1 MKKKRYSFLLIF
13 FMVITAFNGKSQV
26 AYEHIQNRVI
36 YDFLEEL
43 ASKHI
48 IELNSAIKPYSRTFI
63 VEQLMVAD
71 SKKELLNPRQ
81 QAELDMHLKE
91 FAIENKNSYSKSKYN
106 IFKKSSLFDN
116 SLNPLSINYY
126 DSNFR
131 ATIRPIIG
139 RIYDVRDDKEYRY
152 HNKVGVNFI
161 GYIGENL
168 SIYASLRDNYQ
179 KNDIYARPNYLT
191 LYEGGSYKENNGGRI
206 GADYSE
212 MRGGITYAWKWGH
225 IGIVKDHIE
234 WGDNNHGSNILSGKT
249 PSYASIKLNLK
260 PTKWFEL
267 NYFHGW
273 LVSMV
278 PDSSR
283 SYTTSTNVKRTI
295 YSSKYIAANMFTIRP
310 FKDFSV
316 SFGNSIIYSDKSIQL
331 AYLIPVMFF
340 KSIDHT
346 LTKGTENEN
355 SQLFFNLSS
364 RNIKNIH
371 LYTSFFIDEFSKSR
385 IGDSK
390 RTNFI
395 SYKGGIKTSNF
406 LIQNLSLTAEYT
418 QTKPMTFKHRVP
430 TTTFETNYYNLGSYL
445 IDNAEEI
452 YLSISYKPHSKL
464 TMSVSYTQI
473 NKGNDYPYL
482 IGSSNPVVDEF
493 VFLKDVIWNKQQLDF
508 QINYNITSNAH
519 LIFGISKSIIKT
531 KSADGNSADYYL
543 NKYTS
548 PFEQGNHVIVS
559 GGLTFGI

>member
-1 MKKKRYSFLLIF
+1 MQKALFSFIMFISLMANPFYS
-13 FMVITAFNGKSQV
+13 KSQV
-26 AYEHIQNRVI
+26 AYEHIQNNVI
-36 YDFLEEL
+36 YDFLNEL
-43 ASKHI
+43 ASMHI
-48 IELNSAIKPYSRTFI
+48 IELNSTIKPYSRIFI
-63 VEQLMVAD
+63 VEQLIIAS

-81 QAELDMHLKE
+81 QAELEMHLKE
-91 FAIENKNSYSKSKYN
+91 YAIENKGTYSKSKYN
-106 IFKKSSLFDN
+106 VFRKNSLFDN
-116 SLNPLSINYY
+116 SLNPISINYY

-131 ATIRPIIG
+131 VTIRPIIG
-139 RIYDVRDDKEYRY
+139 RMYDVRDDKEYRY

-161 GYIGENL
+161 GYIGSNL
-168 SIYASLRDNYQ
+168 SIYANLRDNYQ
-179 KNDIYARPNYLT
+179 KNDIYAQPNYLT

-234 WGDNNHGSNILSGKT
+234 WGDNYHGSNILSGRT
-249 PSYASIKLNLK
+249 PSFASIKLNLK
-260 PTKWFEL
+260 PSKWFEL

-283 SYTTSTNVKRTI
+283 SYITSTNVKRTI
-295 YSSKYIAANMFTIRP
+295 FSNKYMAANMFTIRP
-310 FKDFSV
+310 FKNFNFSI
-316 SFGNSIIYSDKSIQL
+316 GNSIIYSDKSIQL

-355 SQLFFNLSS
+355 SQMFFNFSS

-371 LYTSFFIDEFSKSR
+371 IYASIFIDEFSKNR
-385 IGDSK
+385 IGDPK

-395 SYKGGIKTSNF
+395 SYKGGVKTSNF
-406 LIQNLSLTAEYT
+406 IIQNISLTAEYT

-430 TTTFETNYYNLGSYL
+430 TLTFETNYYNLGSYL

-452 YLSISYKPHSKL
+452 YLSLSYKPNSKL
-464 TMSVSYTQI
+464 TISTSYTQI
-473 NKGNDYPYL
+473 HKGNDYPYL
-482 IGSSNPVVDEF
+482 IGSSDPKVDEF
-493 VFLKDVIWNKQQLDF
+493 VFLKDIIWKKQQLEF
-508 QINYNITSNAH
+508 QINYNITNNTL

-531 KSADGNSADYYL
+531 KSADGQTDQYYL
-543 NKYTS
+543 DKYTS
-548 PFEQGNHVIVS
+548 PFEQGNHLIIN
-559 GGLTFGI
+559 GGLNIGI

>member
-1 MKKKRYSFLLIF
+1 MFSIQGF
-13 FMVITAFNGKSQV
+13 SQV
-26 AYEHIQNRVI
+26 AYEHIQNHVI
-36 YDFLEEL
+36 YNFLDEL

-48 IELNSAIKPYSRTFI
+48 IELNSAVKPYSRTFI
-63 VEQLMVAD
+63 LEQLIVAD
-71 SKKELLNPRQ
+71 SKREQLNHRQ
-81 QAELDMHLKE
+81 QEELTMRLKE
-91 FAIENKNSYSKSKYN
+91 FAIENKSNYSKSKYN

-116 SLNPLSINYY
+116 SFNPLSINYY

-139 RIYDVRDDKEYRY
+139 RTYDVRDDKEYRY
-152 HNKVGVNFI
+152 HNKVGASFV

-179 KNDIYARPNYLT
+179 KNDIYAQPNYIT
-191 LYEGGSYKENNGGRI
+191 LYEGGSYKTNNGGRV

-234 WGDNNHGSNILSGKT
+234 WGDNNHGSNILSGRT

-278 PDSSR
+278 ADSSR
-283 SYTTSTNVKRTI
+283 SYTTTTGIDRTI
-295 YSSKYIAANMFTIRP
+295 FSNKYMAANMFTIRP
-310 FKDFSV
+310 FKNFNFSI
-316 SFGNSIIYSDKSIQL
+316 GNSIVYSDKSIQL

-340 KSIDHT
+340 KSVDHT
-346 LTKGTENEN
+346 LTRGVENEN

-364 RNIKNIH
+364 RNIKNVH
-371 LYTSFFIDEFSKSR
+371 LYASFFIDEFSKSR
-385 IGDSK
+385 IGDPK

-395 SYKGGIKTSNF
+395 SYKAGMKTSNF

-464 TMSVSYTQI
+464 TFTTSYTQI
-473 NKGNDYPYL
+473 RKGNDYPYL
-482 IGSSNPVVDEF
+482 IGASNPMVDEF
-493 VFLKDVIWNKQQLDF
+493 VFLKDIIWNKQQLEL
-508 QINYNITSNAH
+508 QINYNITNNTN

-543 NKYTS
+543 DKFTS
-548 PFEQGNHVIVS
+548 PFEQGDHVIIK
-559 GGLTFGI
+559 GGLSIGL